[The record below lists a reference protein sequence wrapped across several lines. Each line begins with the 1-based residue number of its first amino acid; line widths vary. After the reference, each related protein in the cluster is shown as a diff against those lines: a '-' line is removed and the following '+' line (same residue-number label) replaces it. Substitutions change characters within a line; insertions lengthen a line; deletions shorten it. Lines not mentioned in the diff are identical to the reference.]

1 MLTINISELLLT
13 VLSFFILM
21 FLLNKLLFKPVISFR
36 EQRQKGIDDCFEQ
49 ERQAKEKLAETQ
61 KDLDCR
67 RSESLKQ
74 AESIMADARS
84 KAQQEAENIAKQAE
98 SQAEEKMQ
106 QAARELGIK
115 SHIGMSLSR
124 DAFYRQNQAL
134 NDTLRDVKAV
144 AVSEMECDTVF
155 VVGNALNVRTGAVV
169 GTDSNIYLAKQP
181 TQEEKEA
188 LYMLSEKSTISIAL
202 KACVLLAHAQA

>member
-1 MLTINISELLLT
+1 MLHGIGGPSTAIAMEELT
-13 VLSFFILM
+13 RVGASTFIRVGSCGARRDGIEIGE
-21 FLLNKLLFKPVISFR
+21 PVIVNAAVRAGGTASAYLPDIFP
-36 EQRQKGIDDCFEQ
+36 
-49 ERQAKEKLAETQ
+49 AVAS
-61 KDLDCR
+61 LDVVN
-67 RSESLKQ
+67 
-74 AESIMADARS
+74 A
-84 KAQQEAENIAKQAE
+84 
-98 SQAEEKMQ
+98 MQ

>member
-1 MLTINISELLLT
+1 MIVNAAVRAGGTASAYLPDIFPAVAS
-13 VLSFFILM
+13 
-21 FLLNKLLFKPVISFR
+21 
-36 EQRQKGIDDCFEQ
+36 
-49 ERQAKEKLAETQ
+49 
-61 KDLDCR
+61 LDVVN
-67 RSESLKQ
+67 
-74 AESIMADARS
+74 A
-84 KAQQEAENIAKQAE
+84 
-98 SQAEEKMQ
+98 MQ

-188 LYMLSEKSTISIAL
+188 LYMLSEKSTHFHCAESLCAAGACAGVNVYAQDTPALFPPAKGRNSAGVLFLHGPLLPLSPRLFGVYTIYIS
-202 KACVLLAHAQA
+202 HAI